1 MLKANLALV
10 AVQALIHAAPLSA
23 PAQAKPPAAKPP
35 AKAAAAPTPSDQ
47 VKRGAYLVS
56 FGGCNDCH
64 TPKVLTP
71 NGPMPDTSRLLSGH
85 PAGLAVSPPPMGML
99 SADGWIAATN
109 MHLTAWVGPWGVTF
123 AANLTPDATGLG
135 SWTDSVFIRA
145 MRTGKHMGIGRD
157 ILPPMPWFG
166 LAGLT
171 DDDLKAIFAFLKS
184 IKPVQNVVPAPL
196 TPSIR

>member
-1 MLKANLALV
+1 MLRASAV
-10 AVQALIHAAPLSA
+10 AVALQGLLLAAVPSARAQAPG
-23 PAQAKPPAAKPP
+23 AKPPAPKP
-35 AKAAAAPTPSDQ
+35 APSDQ

-71 NGPMPDTSRLLSGH
+71 NGPAPDTSRLLSGH
-85 PAGLAVSPPPMGML
+85 PANLMVAPPPMGML
-99 SADGWIAATN
+99 SPDGWIAATN
-109 MHLTAWVGPWGVTF
+109 VHLTAWVGPWGVTF

-135 SWTDSVFIRA
+135 SWTEDVFIRA
-145 MRTGKHMGIGRD
+145 MRTGKHMGAGRD

-171 DDDLKAIFAFLKS
+171 DDDLKAIFAFLRS
-184 IKPVQNVVPAPL
+184 IKPVENVVPAPI
-196 TPSIR
+196 TPSLR